1 MLPTSD
7 NGYIRHHYCCWDPN
21 FYQYCTQVTASN
33 AEVPISVA
41 KLNQDNASAVEM
53 NQVPTSVAIVRQP
66 LSCA

>member
-1 MLPTSD
+1 MDISD
-7 NGYIRHHYCCWDPN
+7 ITTVAGTQISTNIA
-21 FYQYCTQVTASN
+21 QVTANN
-33 AEVPISVA
+33 AEVPTSVA

>member
-1 MLPTSD
+1 MDISD
-7 NGYIRHHYCCWDPN
+7 ITTVAGTQISTNIA
-21 FYQYCTQVTASN
+21 QVTASN
-33 AEVPISVA
+33 AEVPTSVA